1 MKKMIFAAALLAGAA
16 FGVNAQENVN
26 LPESG
31 DFAVEVQFNPFTDN
45 FETFGLDGMKLQGRY
60 FFSNADALRVGLGFG
75 VTTDKNTLAPDAEGV
90 LYADEWTKNRV
101 GNFAISLGYERH
113 FLQSGRVDL
122 YAGAGLGF
130 SLKSTCDSKN
140 KVYEVPNAAKDD
152 MIDVL
157 YESKV
162 YNASSYNQ
170 FDVNVFTGIDFYVY
184 RGLYVG
190 AELGL
195 KVGFKNFPGQYTK
208 GGWVV
213 DGKYS
218 ATPGSDFVWDSSI
231 ESTKGSKTTSFELA
245 TYVEPALRLG
255 WTF

>member
-31 DFAVEVQFNPFTDN
+31 DFAVEVQFNPFTDS

-60 FFSNADALRVGLGFG
+60 FFSNADALRIGLGFG

-90 LYADEWTKNRV
+90 YADEWTKNRV

-140 KVYEVPNAAKDD
+140 KVYQQWSNTENKN
-152 MIDVL
+152 IDVL
-157 YESKV
+157 HESKV
-162 YNASSYNQ
+162 YNASSFNQ

-208 GGWVV
+208 GGYVV

-218 ATPGSDFVWDSSI
+218 STPDENDVWDDSI
-231 ESTKGSKTTSFELA
+231 ESTKGSKSTSFELA